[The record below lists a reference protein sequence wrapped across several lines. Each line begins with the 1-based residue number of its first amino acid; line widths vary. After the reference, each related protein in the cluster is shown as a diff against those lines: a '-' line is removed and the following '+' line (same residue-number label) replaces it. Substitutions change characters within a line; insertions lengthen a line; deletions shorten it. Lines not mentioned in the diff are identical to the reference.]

1 MKTILHAE
9 GFLKDSFC
17 FYLSQTLHLLKYE
30 FELSMNNGF
39 RVIQKG
45 HDSSFEGCH
54 ALLSHITMN

>member
-30 FELSMNNGF
+30 FELSMNKLQIYF
-39 RVIQKG
+39 HRSLMHEV
-45 HDSSFEGCH
+45 
-54 ALLSHITMN
+54 